1 MIIAAASGMERRLFC
16 NFYSSGGKI
25 GINPKQSS
33 KIFLPS
39 QKMIENRE

>member
-25 GINPKQSS
+25 CVNPKQSS
-33 KIFLPS
+33 KICLAM